1 MKLPVL
7 LTKIAPV
14 SPALIGKVALAGSGV
29 LVGQWLLGDVLHL
42 PGGGFSLLTI
52 GAAVWWLGRGSG
64 PPRFQPPETL
74 DGWIRRCREVLE
86 QFEALE
92 GGSSADARAR
102 EAALQK
108 VLDRS
113 APQTV
118 AVVSVP
124 GTEMFPVESWQQAL
138 AGSAPLTLSMAYPLA
153 ATDGARC
160 WPDALRQQDVVVHV
174 LRAPLMAAD
183 LLWLNQVPEDQPA
196 WLVVDGLSSPLQ
208 QDLLSQL
215 PQRWHE
221 RLLFSA
227 GDVELRVT
235 LQPLRLSLGSA
246 ESTLAMTRRR
256 LLADLHR
263 GWQADLE
270 QLRRCRFQA
279 LQQRTQWIVAT
290 SVLASPV
297 PSLDLLAI
305 AVANG
310 LMMREMADL
319 WGCRLQLDVLR
330 EAAGQ
335 LARAALAQG
344 VVEWSSQMLLGLA
357 KIDSGSW
364 LVAGAMQALS
374 AAYLTRV
381 VGRSM
386 ADWLAIN
393 AGVAEPDLQLLK
405 QQAPLLVARAAE
417 EERLDWPGFL
427 QQSRHWLLHGTS

>member
-1 MKLPVL
+1 M
-7 LTKIAPV
+7 
-14 SPALIGKVALAGSGV
+14 SPALIGKVALAGGGV
-29 LVGQWLLGDVLHL
+29 LAGQWLLGDVLHL
-42 PGGGFSLLTI
+42 PGGGLSLLAL

-64 PPRFQPPETL
+64 QPRFQPPETL
-74 DGWIRRCREVLE
+74 DGWIQRCREVLK

-92 GGSSADARAR
+92 DSSSGDACGR
-102 EAALQK
+102 EAALQT
-108 VLDRS
+108 VLDRA
-113 APQTV
+113 APQTL

-124 GTEMFPVESWQQAL
+124 GTEIFPVETWQLAL
-138 AGSAPLTLSMAYPLA
+138 SGSAPLKLSMAHPLTA
-153 ATDGARC
+153 GDGARR
-160 WPDALRQQDVVVHV
+160 WPEALRQQDVVVHV
-174 LRAPLMAAD
+174 LHAPLMAAD
-183 LLWLNQVPEDQPA
+183 LLWLHQVPEDQPA
-196 WLVVDGLSSPLQ
+196 WLVVDGLSHPLQ

-221 RLLFSA
+221 RLLFCA

-246 ESTLAMTRRR
+246 ESTIAMTRRR
-256 LLADLHR
+256 LLADLHQR
-263 GWQADLE
+263 WQADLE
-270 QLRRCRFQA
+270 QLRRQRFQT

-319 WGCRLQLDVLR
+319 WGCRLQLDVLK
-330 EAAGQ
+330 EAAAQ

-357 KIDSGSW
+357 KLDGGSW

-393 AGVAEPDLQLLK
+393 AGVAEPDLKLLK

-427 QQSRHWLLHGTS
+427 QQSKQWLLHTTS